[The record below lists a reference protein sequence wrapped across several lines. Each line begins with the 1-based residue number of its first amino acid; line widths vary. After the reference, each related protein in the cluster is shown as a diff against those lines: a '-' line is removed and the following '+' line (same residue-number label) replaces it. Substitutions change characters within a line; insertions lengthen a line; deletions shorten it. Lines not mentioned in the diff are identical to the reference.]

1 MPRNKYFMPE
11 IVIQGHNIFK
21 VGDDDDDELLLW
33 YG

>member
-1 MPRNKYFMPE
+1 MPKNKYFMPE

-21 VGDDDDDELLLW
+21 VGDDDDLLLW

>member
-21 VGDDDDDELLLW
+21 VGDDDDDLLLW